1 MRINEIMEATPGN
14 GPASA
19 TQVKP
24 PAPAM
29 AATPTPK
36 PATPAAKPAPPAA
49 KSVSDAELDYALGM
63 QQLKGIADRAR
74 QAGKKIAIEP
84 GAQAAI
90 DKSINSAAGKK
101 AADMLDLDKNKV
113 APLKVDPKQINSLIN
128 KSGPAT

>member
-1 MRINEIMEATPGN
+1 MRIKEIMEATPGN

-24 PAPAM
+24 PAPAR
-29 AATPTPK
+29 
-36 PATPAAKPAPPAA
+36 PATPAAKPATPPAG
-49 KSVSDAELDYALGM
+49 KSVSDAELNAALGM

-74 QAGKKIAIEP
+74 Q
-84 GAQAAI
+84 
-90 DKSINSAAGKK
+90 AGKK